1 MLISLG
7 YGCELGAA
15 LDDASGSAGGGAGE
29 ACWRR
34 RSRVPDAEAQ
44 EQAGTR
50 QGHGAVQPSAAVDSV
65 QEELYRC
72 IRRRHEDGSLQ
83 AEWELWELGKHLNEW
98 LLLATATAG
107 DTRTSAVLSVERT
120 PGLYNIFIDMLF
132 IGLSDNTRCAPI
144 IFITYDG
151 CYLLWLLPI
160 MASVLTLLP

>member
-1 MLISLG
+1 M
-7 YGCELGAA
+7 
-15 LDDASGSAGGGAGE
+15 
-29 ACWRR
+29 
-34 RSRVPDAEAQ
+34 AQ
-44 EQAGTR
+44 R

-132 IGLSDNTRCAPI
+132 IGLSDNTRCARPI
-144 IFITYDG
+144 
-151 CYLLWLLPI
+151 WLSLRV
-160 MASVLTLLP
+160 A